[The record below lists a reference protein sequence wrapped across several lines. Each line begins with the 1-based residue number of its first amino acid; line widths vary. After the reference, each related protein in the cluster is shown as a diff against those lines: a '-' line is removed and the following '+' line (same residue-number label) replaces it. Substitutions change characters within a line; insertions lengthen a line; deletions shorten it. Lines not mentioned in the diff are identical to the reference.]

1 MCTYGDLM
9 SLLLCFFIMLFA
21 LSVIMEIK
29 WEAFV
34 ETMEARMGY
43 SGNSPAPSQGSKPS
57 SATSATSERS
67 RRTAAMTGGQ
77 PTAGKAGESP
87 TLQTIDHAGTAVK
100 GGLIRFELG
109 SDSLTEQAEKDLEAL
124 FPILRDSPKKIMVKG
139 YAAPTEDEIGIFS
152 RDVYLAHARATI
164 VVDHLIVLG
173 LEREF
178 FQMSSAFSTSIP
190 NKAILPQGITDPKL
204 AGASVAI
211 YLIDNT
217 VRESK
222 ENDGETEN

>member
-1 MCTYGDLM
+1 M

-34 ETMEARMGY
+34 ETINARLGY
-43 SGNSPAPSQGSKPS
+43 AGNSPSPSEGSKPS

-77 PTAGKAGESP
+77 PTAGKSGEAP
-87 TLQTIDHAGTAVK
+87 TLQTISPDGTVVK
-100 GGLIRFELG
+100 GGLIRFDLG
-109 SDSLTEQAEKDLEAL
+109 KDELTEQAEKDLDAL
-124 FPILRDSPKKIMVKG
+124 LPLLLASPKKIMVKG
-139 YAAPTEDEIGIFS
+139 HAAPTEDEEGFYS
-152 RDVYLAHARATI
+152 RDVYLAHARAT
-164 VVDHLIVLG
+164 VVMDYLISQG
-173 LEREF
+173 LERDF

-190 NKAILPQGITDPKL
+190 NQAILPQGITDPKL

-217 VRESK
+217 LRESK
-222 ENDGETEN
+222 DNGEERQN